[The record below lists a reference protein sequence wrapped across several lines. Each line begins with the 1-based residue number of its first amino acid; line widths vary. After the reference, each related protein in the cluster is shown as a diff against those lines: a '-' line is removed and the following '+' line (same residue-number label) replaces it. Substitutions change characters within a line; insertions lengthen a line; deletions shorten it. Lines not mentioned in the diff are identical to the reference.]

1 VEIRG
6 DQINANELVMRNL
19 GVSDKVSYVEGD
31 SVNLSSLLKGE
42 YFDMCLTCPPY
53 YNLEIYS
60 KKDLSAMGTYAE
72 FIENYSKI
80 LKDACLLLKNNSFF
94 VIVVGDLRNDEGAY
108 YGFVYDTIRILLDS
122 KLKLYN
128 EIILKNSI
136 GTAAVRAANSMKT
149 KKITKIHQNVLVF
162 YKGDIKK
169 IDKTPVDLSDI

>member
-1 VEIRG
+1 
-6 DQINANELVMRNL
+6 
-19 GVSDKVSYVEGD
+19 
-31 SVNLSSLLKGE
+31 
-42 YFDMCLTCPPY
+42 MCLTCPPY